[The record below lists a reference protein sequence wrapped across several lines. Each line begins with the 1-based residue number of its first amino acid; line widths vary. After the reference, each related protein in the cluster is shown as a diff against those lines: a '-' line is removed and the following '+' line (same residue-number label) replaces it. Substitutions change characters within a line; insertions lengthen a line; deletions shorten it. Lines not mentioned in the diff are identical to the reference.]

1 MFLAGLFAGLW
12 LKTEFGRMQVSPG
25 EIAVVQQGIRF
36 AVGVPDGPSRGYVCE
51 VFGGHFQLPELGP
64 IGELA
69 VMLSL
74 LPHAQALASLG
85 LLLLSVASL

>member
-1 MFLAGLFAGLW
+1 MPGLCSGLW
-12 LKTEFGRMQVSPG
+12 LTTEFGRMEVKPG

-64 IGELA
+64 IGERK
-69 VMLSL
+69 VSR
-74 LPHAQALASLG
+74 SR
-85 LLLLSVASL
+85 